1 MQKKREEGRAGLMV
15 GKEEQTVRLAAQI
28 WSLPERQ
35 QARLPAQ
42 HCLAGLES
50 WCQFF
55 DIYEVPNDDQ

>member
-1 MQKKREEGRAGLMV
+1 MV
-15 GKEEQTVRLAAQI
+15 GKEEQTVRLAAQF

-50 WCQFF
+50 WCQESLGFPT
-55 DIYEVPNDDQ
+55 IASAGCLIQSLV